1 MIERVKPML
10 NPFVK
15 STDLYDFAYTSDTS
29 LENIVK
35 HVNEINKE
43 ISVQKIV
50 SIICVLF
57 RVDKSVFINIEL
69 NSSDRTLYVTHDDV
83 LESNLYLFYL
93 LMILGLNNINLPPV
107 NLMGNAEK
115 IKKADYSHTL
125 SAVC

>member
-1 MIERVKPML
+1 M
-10 NPFVK
+10 
-15 STDLYDFAYTSDTS
+15 YDFAYTSDTS